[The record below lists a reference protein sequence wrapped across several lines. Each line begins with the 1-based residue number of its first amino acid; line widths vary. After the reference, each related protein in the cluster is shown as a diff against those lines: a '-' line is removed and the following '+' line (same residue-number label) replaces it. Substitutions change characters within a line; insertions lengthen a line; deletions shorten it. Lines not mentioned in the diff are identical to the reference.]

1 MTPFSLSISRLGASL
16 ALGAL
21 LFTGTPTL
29 AQSAANNSNL
39 VAIGGMPLLRIHT
52 AWVGLTPEV
61 RAIRVQQRLND
72 ALAKAP
78 LYPRDIQA
86 GQLQGDWVVLVK
98 GKRLFTADP
107 ITARDSHTTPQ
118 ALAIQWTAKMRRI
131 LPELTRPTGRAK

>member
-1 MTPFSLSISRLGASL
+1 MTPFCLSVSRLAASL

-21 LFTGTPTL
+21 LFTGTPSL
-29 AQSAANNSNL
+29 AQSAAGSNL
-39 VAIGGMPLLRIHT
+39 VAIGGMPLLRIRT

-86 GQLQGDWVVLVK
+86 RQLQGDWVVLVK

-118 ALAIQWTAKMRRI
+118 ALAMQWTAKMRRI
-131 LPELTRPTGRAK
+131 LPELTRPTGRVKS